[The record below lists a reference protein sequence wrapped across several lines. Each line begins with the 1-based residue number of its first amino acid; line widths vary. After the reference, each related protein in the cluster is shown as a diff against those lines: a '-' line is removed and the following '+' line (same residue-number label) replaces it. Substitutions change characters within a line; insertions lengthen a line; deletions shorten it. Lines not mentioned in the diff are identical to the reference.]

1 MEEQATKIYV
11 GNLEYSVTDDDLR
24 TLCGEKGLAPKDVS
38 VIMDRFTGRSK
49 GFGFIQFETPEETG
63 KAIESLDGYELK
75 GRALR
80 VSRAQK
86 KPMRQEREG
95 AGRNF

>member
-24 TLCGEKGLAPKDVS
+24 VLCNEKGLAPKDVS

-49 GFGFIQFETPEETG
+49 GFGFIQFETAEQTD
-63 KAIESLDGYELK
+63 KAIENLDGYELK

-86 KPMRQEREG
+86 KQMRQEREG
-95 AGRNF
+95 ASR